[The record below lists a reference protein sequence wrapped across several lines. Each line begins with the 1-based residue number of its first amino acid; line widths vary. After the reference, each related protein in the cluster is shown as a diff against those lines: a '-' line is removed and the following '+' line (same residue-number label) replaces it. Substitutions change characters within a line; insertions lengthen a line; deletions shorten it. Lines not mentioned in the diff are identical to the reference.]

1 MKLYNK
7 IKWVLGILMI
17 ITLVITTNLVDR
29 NNFLQI
35 SNAIETI
42 YEDRLVAKDLIFKI
56 SALINKKEIAAIKSD
71 SSFYANQNN
80 LIDNE
85 IDNYLLRYD
94 QTKLTTKERE
104 ILGDFKVNYQVL
116 KENESE
122 FIQSNFLQNALLF
135 DQFPEVKSN
144 LENLAAIQLKEGGRQ
159 LQISRRAMDS
169 VELFTQIEIYILIFL
184 AIIVQIIVMYKP
196 KEEE

>member
-7 IKWVLGILMI
+7 IKWVLGVLMI
-17 ITLVITTNLVDR
+17 ISLVITTNLVDR

-56 SALINKKEIAAIKSD
+56 SGLINKKEIAAIKAD
-71 SSFYANQNN
+71 SSFYTNQNN

-85 IDNYLLRYD
+85 IDNYLIRYD
-94 QTKLTTKERE
+94 QTKLTTKERAL
-104 ILGDFKVNYQVL
+104 LGDFKDNYQVL
-116 KENESE
+116 RENESK
-122 FIQSNFLQNALLF
+122 FIQSNFMQNALLLQ
-135 DQFPEVKSN
+135 QFPMVKSN

>member
-7 IKWVLGILMI
+7 VKWVLGVLMI

-71 SSFYANQNN
+71 SSFYTNQNN
-80 LIDNE
+80 LIDSE
-85 IDNYLLRYD
+85 IENYLIRYD
-94 QTKLTTKERE
+94 QTKLT
-104 ILGDFKVNYQVL
+104 
-116 KENESE
+116 
-122 FIQSNFLQNALLF
+122 
-135 DQFPEVKSN
+135 
-144 LENLAAIQLKEGGRQ
+144 
-159 LQISRRAMDS
+159 
-169 VELFTQIEIYILIFL
+169 
-184 AIIVQIIVMYKP
+184 
-196 KEEE
+196 